1 MSDYED
7 LTITCRDCQRPFTLT
22 AKDQAFFA
30 SMTAENGDPF
40 KNPVRCKPCRDLKKA
55 QRMGGTYPAPQVA
68 QPLPLPEDNF
78 GGSKKRS
85 GGGGRRRDRDEEW

>member
-7 LTITCRDCQRPFTLT
+7 LTITCRDCNKPFLLS

-30 SMTAENGDPF
+30 SMTDDQGNPF

-55 QRMGGTYPAPQVA
+55 QRMGGTYPTPQAA
-68 QPLPLPEDNF
+68 QPLPLPGDDF
-78 GGSKKRS
+78 GGGKKKS
-85 GGGGRRRDRDEEW
+85 SGRRRERDEGW